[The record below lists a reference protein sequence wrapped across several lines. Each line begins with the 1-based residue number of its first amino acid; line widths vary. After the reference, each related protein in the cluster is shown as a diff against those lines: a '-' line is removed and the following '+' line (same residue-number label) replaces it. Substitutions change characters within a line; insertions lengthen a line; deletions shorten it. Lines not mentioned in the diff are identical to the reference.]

1 MTLDDLRQQWQQ
13 QMRSRWGALDERERR
28 LVRFAGALVLL
39 ALLWWVGLQ
48 PALRTLRD
56 TPQRLAEVSTQTQ
69 HMQRLAQEAREL
81 RDAPAVASAQATRAL
96 QAAAERLGP
105 AARLNLQGS
114 QATLVV
120 QGLPGDVLW
129 AWLGEARS
137 AARARPVDVQLTR
150 SGNGYNGTVVLVL
163 GGDPP

>member
-1 MTLDDLRQQWQQ
+1 MTLEEWRQHWQQ
-13 QMRSRWGALDERERR
+13 QVRSRWSALDERERS
-28 LVRFAGALVLL
+28 LVRFAGVLVLL

-56 TPQRLAEVSTQTQ
+56 TPQRLAEVSTQLQ
-69 HMQRLAQEAREL
+69 HMRRLAQEARDL
-81 RDAPAVASAQATRAL
+81 REAPTVAAAQAARAL

-105 AARLNLQGS
+105 AARLNLQG
-114 QATLVV
+114 QRATLVV

-129 AWLGEARS
+129 AWLGEARN

-163 GGDPP
+163 GAEAP